1 MRVLMFGWEFPPHI
15 SGGLGT
21 ACYGLTR
28 ALARRGH
35 HLIFVIPRT
44 RSDEPAGHLRLISA
58 SGTAVPASISRAAAR
73 AARALWERRFSLRML
88 DALLV
93 PYTAPRLVST
103 PAHTASAPHLAASSD
118 TPADEPHSVVTL
130 LDCRGDYGAD
140 LMAEVYRYS
149 QAAAALA
156 QRETFDVI
164 HAHDWMAFPAGLLA
178 RAASGRPLVLHVHS
192 LEYDRSGDHPNPDIV
207 AIERA
212 GLEAADAILAVSH
225 YTRQMIVSHYGIS
238 PDKIH
243 VVHNAVSRE
252 EAPRLYRVQ
261 RRSGEKIVLFMGR
274 ITFQKGPDYFV
285 EAAGLVLPRL
295 PNVRFVM
302 AGSGDMLPRMIQRV
316 AELRI
321 GSRFHFTGFL
331 KGPAVERMY
340 ALTDLYVM
348 PSVSEPFGITPLEA
362 MLYDVPVLLSRQSGV
377 SEVLR
382 NALTVDFWDVRAM
395 ANKIIAV
402 LLHPPL
408 ANEIVRHCREELRAI
423 RWDNAAEAVTAVYE
437 TVVKRKGA

>member
-35 HLIFVIPRT
+35 QLIFVIPRT
-44 RSDEPAGHLRLISA
+44 RSDEPAQHLRLISA
-58 SGTAVPASISRAAAR
+58 SGTPVPLSLTRATAH
-73 AARALWERRFSLRML
+73 AARALWEKRFSLRIL
-88 DALLV
+88 DAALF
-93 PYTAPRLVST
+93 PYASPPIPSARFHGQT
-103 PAHTASAPHLAASSD
+103 PSEDSIKVRAFEQESQSI
-118 TPADEPHSVVTL
+118 VTL
-130 LDCRGDYGAD
+130 LESEGDYGAN

-149 QAAAALA
+149 QAAGALA
-156 QRETFDVI
+156 LRESFDVI

-178 RAASGRPLVLHVHS
+178 RAVSRRPLILHVHS
-192 LEYDRSGDHPNPDIV
+192 LEYDRSGDHPNPEILE
-207 AIERA
+207 IERA
-212 GLEAADAILAVSH
+212 GLEAADAVIAVSH
-225 YTRQMIVSHYGIS
+225 YTRQMIITRYGIA
-238 PDKIH
+238 PEKIH

-261 RRSGEKIVLFMGR
+261 RRSEEKIVLFMGR

-295 PNVRFVM
+295 PHVRFVM
-302 AGSGDMLPRMIQRV
+302 AGSGDMLPRIIQR
-316 AELRI
+316 AAQLRI

-340 ALTDLYVM
+340 ALSDLYVM
-348 PSVSEPFGITPLEA
+348 PSVSEPFGIAPLEA
-362 MLYDVPVLLSRQSGV
+362 MLFDVPVLLSRQSGV

-382 NALTVDFWDVRAM
+382 NALTVDFWDVREI

-402 LLHPPL
+402 LQHPPL

-423 RWDNAAEAVTAVYE
+423 RWDNAAEAIASVYQ
-437 TVVKRKGA
+437 TVLKRKGA